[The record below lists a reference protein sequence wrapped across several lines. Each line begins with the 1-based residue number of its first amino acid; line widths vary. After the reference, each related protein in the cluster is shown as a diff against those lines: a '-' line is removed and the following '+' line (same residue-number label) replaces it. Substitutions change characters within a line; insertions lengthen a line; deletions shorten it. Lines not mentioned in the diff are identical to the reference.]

1 MNSPVQLDL
10 LDAAIVVAM
19 SARPTGIFTYAVR
32 KIVEHEHGYAGITA
46 PTIRR
51 RLERMERAGT
61 VVCKRWGPGCHNE
74 WRKAACGI
82 ADG

>member
-1 MNSPVQLDL
+1 MRPTVQLDL

-19 SARPTGIFTYAVR
+19 GARPAGIFTYAVR

-46 PTIRR
+46 ATIRR

-61 VVCKRWGPGCHNE
+61 VLFKRWGPGCHNE
-74 WRKAACGI
+74 WRKTTCGI